1 MLYSQHILDF
11 LQHEFALLL
20 WDQLWVLRACLG
32 LRACSFLWN
41 INDQSSNQFC
51 SHPFRPVAVLLMLSH
66 FYLLIKKLPPLIM
79 TLSLFSVCAFL
90 TSLSSNIKTEGLLAP
105 TRTSQVIQISV
116 LCLHLYFWFIF
127 VLAFFFFFFWI
138 LNQLL

>member
-1 MLYSQHILDF
+1 ML
-11 LQHEFALLL
+11 A
-20 WDQLWVLRACLG
+20 
-32 LRACSFLWN
+32 
-41 INDQSSNQFC
+41 
-51 SHPFRPVAVLLMLSH
+51 H

-105 TRTSQVIQISV
+105 TRTNQVIQISV

-127 VLAFFFFFFWI
+127 VLAFFFFFF
-138 LNQLL
+138 LNSESVVVVFLCCLYLTEWLLAHLKFCVKYSKFPASVSIKSISKQKALQKLLQCLNGTTF